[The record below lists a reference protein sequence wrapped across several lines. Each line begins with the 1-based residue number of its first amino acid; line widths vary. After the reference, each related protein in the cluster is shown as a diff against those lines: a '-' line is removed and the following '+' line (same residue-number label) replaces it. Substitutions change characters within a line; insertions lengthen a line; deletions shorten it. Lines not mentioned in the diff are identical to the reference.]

1 MAVDKKVGKRRQIRH
16 QLQLVAVLIISL
28 AAIAV
33 FLTMAM
39 QLFFRS
45 EPFRLSEKIIKG
57 SPEIA
62 EVVGKIME
70 YQLRWPFIMHSTD
83 ERGSADF
90 TIKVIGT
97 KGAVRTSIAL
107 SKDKGKWRATSAY
120 YQDSNGFERSITV
133 PQAEEKKA
141 VKVVKQLKQDD
152 ELKSGS
158 LQPEGAGRP
167 AGKEEDEDL
176 GAGHRYFARNEF
188 EKAIIEYDKAIQNNP
203 GNYLAYYWRGRALIK
218 LNMLET
224 AVSEFT
230 KVIQL
235 KPKEYE
241 AYDWLGWLKTQNG
254 QYDEAIKYLTKS
266 VTLNQKNGWA
276 YYMRGE
282 CHYRKG
288 NMDKAL
294 LDAEKSCQLR
304 FKKGCL
310 IYEALL
316 RKTEN

>member
-1 MAVDKKVGKRRQIRH
+1 MAVEKTNGKRRQIRH
-16 QLQLVAVLIISL
+16 QLQLIAVLIVSL

-45 EPFRLSEKIIKG
+45 EPFRLSEKIIRS

-62 EVVGKIME
+62 AVVGRIME
-70 YQLRWPFIMHSTD
+70 YQLRWPFIMHSTV

-90 TIKVIGT
+90 TIQVIGT
-97 KGAVRTSIAL
+97 KGTVRTSIAL
-107 SKDKGKWRATSAY
+107 SKDKGKWRATSASY
-120 YQDSNGFERSITV
+120 LDGKGFERSITV

-141 VKVVKQLKQDD
+141 VKVVKQQRQD
-152 ELKSGS
+152 EEHRAGS

-167 AGKEEDEDL
+167 LGKEEDEEL
-176 GAGHRYFARNEF
+176 GAGHRHFARNDF
-188 EKAIIEYDKAIQNNP
+188 EKAIVEYDRAIQSNP
-203 GNYLAYYWRGRALIK
+203 GNYLAHFWRGRALIK

-230 KVIQL
+230 RVIQL
-235 KPKEYE
+235 KPREYE
-241 AYDWLGWLKTQNG
+241 AYDWLGWLKTQSG
-254 QYDEAIKYLTKS
+254 QYDEAIRYLTKS

-276 YYMRGE
+276 FYMRGE
-282 CHYRKG
+282 CHYRRG
-288 NMDKAL
+288 SVEKAL
-294 LDAEKSCQLR
+294 LDAEKSCRLR
-304 FKKGCL
+304 FRQGCL

-316 RKTEN
+316 KKSEG